1 MFDLVGRRYY
11 FFLLSLLVIVPGVV
25 SLLIPPALRLGID
38 FTSGTTMTLR
48 FQRPVDLA
56 ELRAAFAEFGH
67 PDAVIQVTGG
77 GDFIVRTRPFSELEG
92 GGTEESARSRLVEF
106 LQARF
111 GPVDVLDFATISP
124 VVAAETVRNSAL
136 AVAAASVGILLYL
149 TFAFRSVRHP
159 FRYGVCAVVA
169 LLHDA
174 LVVIG
179 IFSIL
184 GKVAGV
190 EVDTMFIT
198 ALLTVI
204 GFSVHDTIVV
214 FDRIRENA
222 RRLAGADFPAVVN
235 YSLLQTVGR
244 SLNTSLTVVF
254 TLTALLLFGG
264 VTIRTFVLALLIG
277 IISGTYSSIFN
288 ASMLLVAWNEGD
300 FGRLTRR
307 IFGLVPARG

>member
-1 MFDLVGRRYY
+1 MFDLVGKRHY
-11 FFLLSLLVIVPGVV
+11 FFLLSLLIVVPGVI
-25 SLLIPPALRLGID
+25 SLLVPPALRLGID

-48 FQRPVDLA
+48 FQRPVELA
-56 ELRAAFAEFGH
+56 ELRSALAEFGH

-92 GGTEESARSRLVEF
+92 GAGEESARSRLVGF
-106 LQARF
+106 LQDRF

-169 LLHDA
+169 LLHDV
-174 LVVIG
+174 LVVVG

-184 GKVAGV
+184 GKAAGV

-222 RRLAGADFPAVVN
+222 RRLAGADFPTVVN
-235 YSLLQTVGR
+235 YSLLQTLGR

-254 TLTALLLFGG
+254 TLTALLFFGG
-264 VTIRTFVLALLIG
+264 VTVRSFVLALLIG
-277 IISGTYSSIFN
+277 IVSGTYSSIFN
-288 ASMLLVAWNEGD
+288 ASMLLVAWSEGD
-300 FGRLTRR
+300 FRRLTRR
-307 IFGLVPARG
+307 VFGLVPARG

>member
-1 MFDLVGRRYY
+1 MFDLVGKRHY
-11 FFLLSLLVIVPGVV
+11 FFLLSLLVILPGVV

-48 FQRPVDLA
+48 FQRPVELA
-56 ELRAAFAEFGH
+56 ELRAAFADLGH
-67 PDAVIQVTGG
+67 PDAIIQVTGG
-77 GDFIVRTRPFSELEG
+77 GDFIVRTRPLSELEG
-92 GGTEESARSRLVEF
+92 GAGEESARSRLVEA
-106 LQARF
+106 LQGRF
-111 GPVDVLDFATISP
+111 GPVEVLDFATISP

-174 LVVIG
+174 LVVVG
-179 IFSIL
+179 SFSIL
-184 GKVAGV
+184 GKISGL
-190 EVDTMFIT
+190 EVDTLFIT

-222 RRLAGADFPAVVN
+222 RKLPGADFPAVVN
-235 YSLLQTVGR
+235 YSLLQTLGR
-244 SLNTSLTVVF
+244 SLNTSLTVIF

-264 VTIRTFVLALLIG
+264 VTIRSFVLALLIG
-277 IISGTYSSIFN
+277 IVSGTYSSIFN

-307 IFGLVPARG
+307 LFRPAPAGR